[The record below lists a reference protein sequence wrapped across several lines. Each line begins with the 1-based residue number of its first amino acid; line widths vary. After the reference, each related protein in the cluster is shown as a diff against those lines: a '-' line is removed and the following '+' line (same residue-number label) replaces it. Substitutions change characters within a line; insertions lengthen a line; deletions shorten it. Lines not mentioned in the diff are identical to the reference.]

1 MPSHGD
7 VRDFD
12 VVVIGAHPGG
22 EAAAE
27 LGGVL
32 GYPVALFERD
42 IVATR
47 RRIGKRSVRLIHGEA
62 RLVAG
67 HPVAARTGDGT
78 QRRLCPMRLPSRAR
92 RI

>member
-7 VRDFD
+7 LRDFD
-12 VVVIGAHPGG
+12 VVVIGARPGG

-47 RRIGKRSVRLIHGEA
+47 GGSVS
-62 RLVAG
+62 
-67 HPVAARTGDGT
+67 TT
-78 QRRLCPMRLPSRAR
+78 CLPSRAR
-92 RI
+92 WI